1 MALRLHIPLGEAIS
15 LLLLAWPCAGWAQ
28 PQPPELVG
36 DCVRRFGHTGCAARL
51 YAQLLCDSF
60 DQPALL
66 LAQQQRLSEAFEREG
81 VSFAGILPE
90 EVETAAVRYYTPMLC
105 PERSP
110 QIRALFQR

>member
-1 MALRLHIPLGEAIS
+1 
-15 LLLLAWPCAGWAQ
+15 
-28 PQPPELVG
+28 
-36 DCVRRFGHTGCAARL
+36 
-51 YAQLLCDSF
+51 
-60 DQPALL
+60 

>member
-1 MALRLHIPLGEAIS
+1 MRLRLYTAF
-15 LLLLAWPCAGWAQ
+15 CALVIAAPMASWAQ
-28 PQPPELVG
+28 PQPPQAVP

-66 LAQQQRLSEAFEREG
+66 LSQQQRLVEAFEREG
-81 VSFAGILPE
+81 VSFSGITPD

-105 PERSP
+105 RERSP
-110 QIRALFQR
+110 RIRALFQR